1 LLNAFVY
8 FDFLKTG
15 ARSGNNTF
23 CVVELNHNEPSMH
36 YIDIRSTT
44 TFKKSLEILSVFFVF
59 DGTYV
64 SKNQLDASLL
74 PWPQELNVC
83 CSASSDV
90 MSNVYINCDIDSHSS
105 DVEKHYYI
113 CKFEFG
119 LGDRCG
125 ISEKTK
131 VLESVTFSPIISS
144 LCLLPASKSLNDAN
158 AATNKRKDAD
168 GEIGIDT
175 YMDSDS
181 EKRKRTPIKKSD
193 TDNNNSDDEQ
203 DDNDSNAGYDENN
216 ESNNL
221 KGGDICFIY
230 KESPGGDRMQHINK
244 ALYWNGQNVDNTM
257 VRNFTQATWLRDL
270 VEITQPQQKN
280 VNMYRMNC
288 HNNNDMKHLLAKF
301 GPTTML
307 LPHPNPNNENNHTNF
322 TLNTKT
328 LSLVMNYSA
337 TNSTPIIMPFDTDVR
352 VDSDGIEIEGTDGAM
367 HLYCDNDGRKIPHP
381 KQLTAFL
388 SLLKES
394 TLYNFGDV
402 NAMLKVMMNKHTLYF
417 GPMHIESTN
426 KLLLVHPTY
435 GVVNRTGCELN
446 KNRL

>member
-1 LLNAFVY
+1 M
-8 FDFLKTG
+8 KTG

-59 DGTYV
+59 SGTYV

-244 ALYWNGQNVDNTM
+244 ALYWNGQNVCLLDSHSIEINNGPSTYNEIVWNVRFQNTKIIPCY
-257 VRNFTQATWLRDL
+257 FKA
-270 VEITQPQQKN
+270 
-280 VNMYRMNC
+280 NC
-288 HNNNDMKHLLAKF
+288 YHLNRQTENHEGTVLAKHLF
-301 GPTTML
+301 
-307 LPHPNPNNENNHTNF
+307 
-322 TLNTKT
+322 
-328 LSLVMNYSA
+328 
-337 TNSTPIIMPFDTDVR
+337 
-352 VDSDGIEIEGTDGAM
+352 
-367 HLYCDNDGRKIPHP
+367 
-381 KQLTAFL
+381 
-388 SLLKES
+388 LLKDES
-394 TLYNFGDV
+394 TVQRHICTKELYVQRQKEKAKSGLIKSQEQLQNELIQ
-402 NAMLKVMMNKHTLYF
+402 LKKEKLDRHYEEIQFCPKNCVCKSGVLENTIHKNQIAYF
-417 GPMHIESTN
+417 GQTRRAFTDMMDNPSSG
-426 KLLLVHPTY
+426 KFF
-435 GVVNRTGCELN
+435 
-446 KNRL
+446 